1 MIASDRPNFSDGS
14 TAAQNAR
21 RVLLIG
27 DVAAAFTDSDF
38 PSDLSCQ
45 FQPNMLDAINAASR
59 TKFDTIAV
67 VMSNFS
73 SQLASGLK
81 ALRKV
86 NRNAKII
93 LLAKMYEE
101 PKAIQLMRSAS
112 NGSAI
117 ANDYLICPVET
128 DNFCRVVM
136 PSSVAQ
142 RISDAHIVKEES
154 QYAIR
159 NTQSEKIA
167 HLEKLATEDGL
178 TGLKNR
184 RYIWEF
190 ANQTIE
196 LARSNNSEV
205 TLMIFDI
212 DNFKHYNDEYG
223 HPAGDEILKQVAVL
237 MERCCRGH
245 DIIGRIGGDEFAVI
259 FWDNR
264 SGGSSDTDNERRLAL
279 ADHPKEAV
287 FIAKRFRKELEKT
300 ELPLLGTEGKG
311 VLSISGGLASFP
323 GDGSTIDEVFCQAD
337 NALLEAKRGGKNR
350 IYLVGR
356 RQGDIE
362 NID

>member
-14 TAAQNAR
+14 TAAR
-21 RVLLIG
+21 RVLLVG
-27 DVAAAFTDSDF
+27 DVAAAFTDGDF

-59 TKFDTIAV
+59 IKFDTIAV
-67 VMSNFS
+67 VMSDFS
-73 SQLASGLK
+73 SQLASALK

-86 NRNAKII
+86 SCNAKII

-101 PKAIQLMRSAS
+101 PKAIQLMRFAS

-136 PSSVAQ
+136 PSSTVLPEQRVA
-142 RISDAHIVKEES
+142 APLGVNNEE
-154 QYAIR
+154 
-159 NTQSEKIA
+159 QSEKIA

-190 ANQTIE
+190 ASQAIE

-223 HPAGDEILKQVAVL
+223 HPAGDEILKQVAIL

-323 GDGSTIDEVFCQAD
+323 GDGSTIDEVFSQAD